1 MLDTTLGGRA
11 EAAYQ
16 LRRMQLAARL
26 ESRLVAATD
35 PQRAVRATAKSMKAR
50 CKAARNAIGEALE
63 SQRGVVASATDLAT
77 LFDRLVAREG
87 AACTNAAAT
96 VAGRWG
102 DPTATMVAAEAA
114 VVRAHEQG
122 RTDALK
128 HLAQAANESRWRVR
142 PLPVRLVRN
151 GFNTLI
157 GGGLLW
163 RGGLWVSQHW
173 PQIAAHL
180 HH

>member
-1 MLDTTLGGRA
+1 MLDTTLAGRA
-11 EAAYQ
+11 EATYQ
-16 LRRMQLAARL
+16 VRRTQLAARL
-26 ESRLVAATD
+26 EQRLLAATQ
-35 PQRAVRATAKSMKAR
+35 PERAVRVAAKSMKAR
-50 CKAARNAIGEALE
+50 CKAARRAIGEALE
-63 SQRGVVASATDLAT
+63 SQRGAVASAPDLAA

-87 AACTNAAAT
+87 ASCINAVAT
-96 VAGRWG
+96 AAGRWG

-114 VVRAHEQG
+114 VVRAHG
-122 RTDALK
+122 KARVDALK
-128 HLAQAANESRWRVR
+128 HLAGDANESRWRLR

-151 GFNTLI
+151 GFNALL

-173 PQIAAHL
+173 PQIAAHF